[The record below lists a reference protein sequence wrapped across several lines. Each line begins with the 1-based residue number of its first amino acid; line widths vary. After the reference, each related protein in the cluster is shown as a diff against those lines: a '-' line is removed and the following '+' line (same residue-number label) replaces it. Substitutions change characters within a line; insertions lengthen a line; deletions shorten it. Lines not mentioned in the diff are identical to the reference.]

1 MWVRRSRA
9 RSKAAP
15 CHLRPP
21 RRPVR
26 GINMKTTA
34 LLGVAT
40 VLALEAGCMM
50 GPKYKRPTVDVPQE
64 YRAPAPQPAVQAS
77 SLGNEQ
83 WWQVYQDPVLTQ
95 LIHTAIAQSYDV
107 RIAAARVLE
116 AQAQVGITRAN
127 QLPSANVGA
136 NVFSE
141 QNPKVTNLL
150 PAYEVNAG
158 ELSLSVI
165 WNLDFWGKYRRQ
177 TEAARAQLLATE
189 WGQRAV
195 ISSLVANV
203 ATAYFQLR
211 ALDNQL
217 EISKRT
223 LASRQQSLQLTQTLE
238 SHGGASGLD
247 VSQAEQLVYTA
258 SETIPDLERRIQ
270 QQENVLSVLLGENPQ
285 SIPRGRTLTEQPV
298 PQNVPAGLPS
308 ELLERRPDVRQAE
321 QNMVA
326 ANAQIGVAKASFFPN
341 LSLTGLGGLESNALH
356 QFITT
361 PSETWYAAFNV
372 SQPVFQGGALRSQ
385 LRLARANWQEATLS
399 YQQTVQN
406 ALEQVS
412 DSLVASQ
419 KDREF
424 REQQELL
431 TQAAQQTDQLSEVL
445 YKNGGASYLQV
456 LTSETNYFSA
466 ELNLVE
472 AQLNERLALVQLY
485 QALGGGWQQ

>member
-1 MWVRRSRA
+1 
-9 RSKAAP
+9 
-15 CHLRPP
+15 
-21 RRPVR
+21 
-26 GINMKTTA
+26 MKTTA
-34 LLGVAT
+34 LLGIVA
-40 VLALEAGCMM
+40 VLALEACCMM
-50 GPKYKRPTVDVPQE
+50 GPKYRRPAVSVPQD
-64 YRAPAPQPAVQAS
+64 YRTPEPQQAAAAS

-83 WWQVYQDPVLTQ
+83 WWNVYRDPVLTQ
-95 LIHTAIAQSYDV
+95 LIHTAIAQNYDV

-127 QLPSANVGA
+127 QLPSASVGA
-136 NVFSE
+136 DVFTQ
-141 QNPKVTNLL
+141 QNAKVSKLL
-150 PAYEVNAG
+150 PAYEVNGG
-158 ELSLSVI
+158 ELNLSVI

-195 ISSLVANV
+195 LSSLVANV

-211 ALDNQL
+211 ALDSEL
-217 EISKRT
+217 EISKHT
-223 LASRQQSLQLTQTLE
+223 LASRQESLKLTQFLE
-238 SHGGASGLD
+238 SHGSNSGLD

-258 SETIPDLERRIQ
+258 SETIPDLERQIQ

-285 SIPRGRTLTEQPV
+285 SIPRGRELTEQPV

-321 QNMVA
+321 EIMVA
-326 ANAQIGVAKASFFPN
+326 ANAQIGVAKAAFFPN

-356 QFITT
+356 QFITQ
-361 PSETWYAAFNV
+361 PSEVWSGAVSV
-372 SQPVFQGGALRSQ
+372 SQPIFQGGALRSG
-385 LRLARANWQEATLS
+385 LRLARANWQESVLS

-412 DSLVASQ
+412 NSLIASK

-431 TQAAQQTDQLSEVL
+431 TGAAQRTDQLSEVL

-466 ELNLVE
+466 ELNLVQ

>member
-1 MWVRRSRA
+1 MK
-9 RSKAAP
+9 KAA
-15 CHLRPP
+15 LLA
-21 RRPVR
+21 
-26 GINMKTTA
+26 GIVTA
-34 LLGVAT
+34 LGLMT
-40 VLALEAGCMM
+40 GCLM
-50 GPKYKRPTVDVPQE
+50 GPKYKRPAVNVPQE
-64 YRAPAPQPAVQAS
+64 YRAPAPQQAAQAS

-95 LIHTAIAQSYDV
+95 LIHTAIAQNYDV

-127 QLPSANVGA
+127 QLPSASVGA

-141 QNPKVTNLL
+141 QNAKVTNLF
-150 PAYEVNAG
+150 PAYQVNGG
-158 ELSLSVI
+158 ELNLSVI

-195 ISSLVANV
+195 LSSLVANV
-203 ATAYFQLR
+203 AAAYFQLR
-211 ALDNQL
+211 ALDSEL
-217 EISKRT
+217 EISQRT
-223 LASRQQSLQLTQTLE
+223 LASRQQSVKLTRVLE
-238 SHGGASGLD
+238 SHGSGSGLD

-258 SETIPDLERRIQ
+258 SETIPDLERQIE

-285 SIPRGRTLTEQPV
+285 SISRGRALTEQPV
-298 PQNVPAGLPS
+298 PEIVPAGLPS
-308 ELLERRPDVRQAE
+308 ELLERRPDIRQAE
-321 QNMVA
+321 QIMVA
-326 ANAQIGVAKASFFPN
+326 ANAQIGVAKASFFPS
-341 LSLTGLGGLESNALH
+341 LSLTGTGGLESNALH
-356 QFITT
+356 QFITQ
-361 PSETWYAAFNV
+361 PSETWSAAAGAT
-372 SQPVFQGGALRSQ
+372 QPVFQGGALRSG
-385 LRLARANWQEATLS
+385 LRLARANWQEAVFS
-399 YQQTVQN
+399 YQQSVQS

-412 DSLVASQ
+412 NSLIASQ
-419 KDREF
+419 KNREF

-431 TQAAQQTDQLSEVL
+431 TQAAQQTDQFSEVL

-466 ELNLVE
+466 ELNLVQ

>member
-1 MWVRRSRA
+1 
-9 RSKAAP
+9 
-15 CHLRPP
+15 
-21 RRPVR
+21 
-26 GINMKTTA
+26 MKNTT
-34 LLGVAT
+34 LLGILA
-40 VLALEAGCMM
+40 VLVLEAGCMM
-50 GPKYKRPTVDVPQE
+50 GPKYKRPIMDVPQG
-64 YRAPAPQPAVQAS
+64 YRASAPQQAAQAS
-77 SLGNEQ
+77 SLGNEE

-95 LIHTAIAQSYDV
+95 LIHTAIAQNYDV
-107 RIAAARVLE
+107 RIAATRVLE
-116 AQAQVGITRAN
+116 SQAQVGITRAN
-127 QLPSANVGA
+127 QLPSASLGA
-136 NVFSE
+136 NIYSQ
-141 QNPKVTNLL
+141 QNAKVSHLF
-150 PAYEVNAG
+150 PEYDVNAG
-158 ELSLSVI
+158 QLNLSVI

-189 WGQRAV
+189 WGRRAV

-211 ALDNQL
+211 ALDSEL
-217 EISKRT
+217 EISQHT
-223 LASRQQSLQLTQTLE
+223 LESRQQSLKLTHVLE
-238 SHGGASGLD
+238 NNGSGSGLD

-258 SETIPDLERRIQ
+258 SETIPDLERQIQ
-270 QQENVLSVLLGENPQ
+270 QQENVLSILLGENPQ
-285 SIPRGRTLTEQPV
+285 SIPRGRALTEQPV

-321 QNMVA
+321 EGMVA
-326 ANAQIGVAKASFFPN
+326 ANAQIGVAKASFFPS

-356 QFITT
+356 QFITQ
-361 PSETWYAAFNV
+361 PSETWYGAFSV
-372 SQPVFQGGALRSQ
+372 SQTVFQGGALRSQ
-385 LRLARANWQEATLS
+385 LRFARANWQETVLS

-412 DSLVASQ
+412 NSLVASQ

-431 TQAAQQTDQLSEVL
+431 TQAAQHTDQLSEVL

-466 ELNLVE
+466 DLNLVQ

-485 QALGGGWQQ
+485 QAVGGGWQQ

>member
-1 MWVRRSRA
+1 
-9 RSKAAP
+9 
-15 CHLRPP
+15 
-21 RRPVR
+21 
-26 GINMKTTA
+26 MKKTG
-34 LLGVAT
+34 LLGIVA
-40 VLALEAGCMM
+40 VLVLETACLM
-50 GPKYKRPTVDVPQE
+50 GPKYQRPTVDVGKE
-64 YRAPAPQPAVQAS
+64 YRAPAPQQADQAS

-95 LIHTAIAQSYDV
+95 LIHTAIAQNYDL

-116 AQAQVGITRAN
+116 AQSQVGITRAS

-136 NVFSE
+136 DVFSE
-141 QNPKVTNLL
+141 QNAKVSKLF
-150 PAYEVNAG
+150 PAYEVNGG
-158 ELSLSVI
+158 ELNLSVI

-195 ISSLVANV
+195 LSSLVANV
-203 ATAYFQLR
+203 ATSYFQLR
-211 ALDNQL
+211 ALDSEL

-223 LASRQQSLQLTQTLE
+223 LASRQESLKLTQFLE
-238 SHGGASGLD
+238 SHGSNSGLD

-258 SETIPDLERRIQ
+258 SETIPDLERQIQ
-270 QQENVLSVLLGENPQ
+270 QQENVLSILLGENPQ
-285 SIPRGRTLTEQPV
+285 SIPRGRALTDQPV

-321 QNMVA
+321 EVMVS
-326 ANAQIGVAKASFFPN
+326 ANAQIGVAKAAFFPN

-361 PSETWYAAFNV
+361 PSETWYAALNV
-372 SQPVFQGGALRSQ
+372 SQPVFEGGALRSQ
-385 LRLARANWQEATLS
+385 LRLARANYQEAALS
-399 YQQTVQN
+399 YQQTVQS
-406 ALEQVS
+406 ALGQVS
-412 DSLVASQ
+412 NSLVASQ

-431 TQAAQQTDQLSEVL
+431 TQAAQQTDHLSEVL

-456 LTSETNYFSA
+456 LTSETNYFAA
-466 ELNLVE
+466 ELNLVQ

-485 QALGGGWQQ
+485 QSLGGGWQQ

>member
-1 MWVRRSRA
+1 
-9 RSKAAP
+9 
-15 CHLRPP
+15 
-21 RRPVR
+21 
-26 GINMKTTA
+26 MKNTT
-34 LLGVAT
+34 LLGILA
-40 VLALEAGCMM
+40 VLVLEAGCMM
-50 GPKYKRPTVDVPQE
+50 GPKYKRPTVDVVQE
-64 YRAPAPQPAVQAS
+64 YRAPAPQQAVQAS

-95 LIHTAIAQSYDV
+95 LIHTAIAQNYDV

-116 AQAQVGITRAN
+116 AQAQVGITRSN
-127 QLPSANVGA
+127 QLPAANVGA
-136 NVFSE
+136 NVFTE
-141 QNPKVTNLL
+141 QNARVSKLF
-150 PAYEVNAG
+150 PAYEVNGG
-158 ELSLSVI
+158 ELNLSVI

-195 ISSLVANV
+195 LSSLVANV

-211 ALDNQL
+211 ALDSEL
-217 EISKRT
+217 EISKHT
-223 LASRQQSLQLTQTLE
+223 LASRQESLKLTQFLE
-238 SHGGASGLD
+238 NHGSASGLD

-258 SETIPDLERRIQ
+258 SETIPDLERQIQ

-285 SIPRGRTLTEQPV
+285 SIPRGRALTEQLV

-308 ELLERRPDVRQAE
+308 ELLERRPDVRRAE
-321 QNMVA
+321 EIMVA

-356 QFITT
+356 HVITA
-361 PSETWYAAFNV
+361 PAETWYAAFNI

-385 LRLARANWQEATLS
+385 LRLARANWQEEVLS

-412 DSLVASQ
+412 NSLIASQ
-419 KDREF
+419 KNREF

-466 ELNLVE
+466 EINLVQ
-472 AQLNERLALVQLY
+472 AQLNERLALVQIY